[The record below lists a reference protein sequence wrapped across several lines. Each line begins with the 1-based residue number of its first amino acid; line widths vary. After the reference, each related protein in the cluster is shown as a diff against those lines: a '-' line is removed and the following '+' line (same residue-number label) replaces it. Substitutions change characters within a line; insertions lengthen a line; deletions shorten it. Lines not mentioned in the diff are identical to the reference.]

1 MPNLSAIIT
10 TYKRDVKILERALL
24 SIINQT
30 FNDIE
35 IIIVN
40 DYPEECDNNINI
52 IKMIEEYKKNNNI
65 NYFVMDK
72 NGGACKARNYGLSKA
87 TGKYVAFLDD
97 DDEWLPNKAKLMI
110 DYLEKNSDVKMVYSN
125 ANMYFVE
132 KNKSIPFNK
141 EKMPSGN
148 IYKDL
153 LKRNIIGS
161 CSFPLFV
168 KEELTKIN
176 GYNEL
181 MPASQDWELYLRFSK
196 DNKIHYIDEILTKF
210 YIHENDRISK
220 NIEKRRKGVE
230 MIYDEFKEEFEA
242 NKKLKQIYIF
252 NRINIEIDDLNFKK
266 SIKLWKE
273 AVKVVP
279 FSIIKNLRQL
289 IKIVYRCTFRIKNI

>member
-30 FNDIE
+30 YNDIE

-97 DDEWLPNKAKLMI
+97 DDEWLPNKAKVMI

-125 ANMYFVE
+125 ANMYFVK

-148 IYKDL
+148 IYKD
-153 LKRNIIGS
+153 S

-220 NIEKRRKGVE
+220 KLEKRRKGVE

-242 NKKLKQIYIF
+242 DKKLKQMYIF
-252 NRINIEIDDLNFKK
+252 NRINIELDDLNFKK

-273 AVKVVP
+273 AVKVTP
-279 FSIIKNLRQL
+279 FSIIKNSRQL